1 MTPSEHRSPIFG
13 RGLLAGAALFV
24 CGLSSGCV
32 HSAPSGSA
40 APAVRDLCVGVPAA
54 SGAAAPGC
62 TAAQRVCFLV
72 REIPAAFTQTD
83 FLPDASYGTRFRPQV
98 EQWRLQLTALTK
110 ESALETYAHAVH
122 RKLMWLD
129 SSEHDRRL
137 SIENGDVLHVLSV
150 LVRKA
155 KDALPNSGIDCALA
169 EQ

>member
-1 MTPSEHRSPIFG
+1 MSLSEHRSPSFR
-13 RGLLAGAALFV
+13 RGLLGAAALWA
-24 CGLSSGCV
+24 CGLSSGCA
-32 HSAPSGSA
+32 HPGTSGSV
-40 APAVRDLCVGVPAA
+40 APAVRDLCVGTP
-54 SGAAAPGC
+54 SSSDAAAPSC

-72 REIPAAFTQTD
+72 REIPAAFTQAEI
-83 FLPDASYGTRFRPQV
+83 LPDASYGTRFRPQV

-110 ESALETYAHAVH
+110 ESALEPYAHAVH

-155 KDALPNSGIDCALA
+155 KDALPNSGLDCALA